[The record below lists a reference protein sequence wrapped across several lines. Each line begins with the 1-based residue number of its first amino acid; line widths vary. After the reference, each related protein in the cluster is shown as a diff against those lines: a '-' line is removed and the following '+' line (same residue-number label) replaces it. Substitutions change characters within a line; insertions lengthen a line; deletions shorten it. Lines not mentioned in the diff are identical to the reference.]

1 VNSYHSAEWQG
12 RWLFGFPFYAII
24 KGTLTEPAP
33 LSNLVLSF
41 GWIFLV
47 LMAIVVMIRNESFR
61 KYSRTHPVE
70 ILFLIPYLWCLYT
83 YNYPHWARGSFPRFA
98 IPILPFVYLALT
110 RWLPKDRRVLWTL
123 GVLASLLAAAS
134 ALGISN
140 VRGLLHQAI
149 GRDCDLRGK
158 DLLRT
163 N

>member
-1 VNSYHSAEWQG
+1 
-12 RWLFGFPFYAII
+12 
-24 KGTLTEPAP
+24 
-33 LSNLVLSF
+33 
-41 GWIFLV
+41 
-47 LMAIVVMIRNESFR
+47 MAIVVMIRNESFR